1 MIPIRDTI
9 PSSRVPI
16 VNYVLIFANLGL
28 FFYEISLGE
37 NLPSFLERFAV
48 IPARLLGGGDFS
60 ARDLLTPVTAM
71 FLHGGWMHVLGNM
84 LYLYIFGDNVED
96 TLGHGRYLLFY
107 IACGVASF
115 AVQIGF
121 QPASAVPN
129 IGASGAIAGVLGA
142 YFLLFPR
149 ARVVTLL
156 PLFIFFT
163 TVEIPAVVFLGLW
176 FLLQFLS
183 GTVSLGQAAATG
195 GVAWWAHVGGFVAG
209 IVLLKVFSTRGRGR
223 GDMTV

>member
-1 MIPIRDTI
+1 
-9 PSSRVPI
+9 
-16 VNYVLIFANLGL
+16 
-28 FFYEISLGE
+28 
-37 NLPSFLERFAV
+37 
-48 IPARLLGGGDFS
+48 
-60 ARDLLTPVTAM
+60 M

-156 PLFIFFT
+156 PLFVFFT
-163 TVEIPAVVFLGLW
+163 VVEIPAVVFLGLW

-183 GTVSLGQAAATG
+183 GTVSLGREAGTG

-209 IVLLKVFSTRGRGR
+209 VVFLKAFSIRGRGR
-223 GDMTV
+223 MT

>member
-9 PSSRVPI
+9 PSSRVPV
-16 VNYVLIFANLGL
+16 VNYLLIAANLGL
-28 FFYEISLGE
+28 FFYEVSLGE
-37 NLPSFLERFAV
+37 SLPHFLEQYAV
-48 IPARLLGGGDFS
+48 VPARLLGGEALS
-60 ARDLLTPVTAM
+60 VRELLTPLTAM

-96 TLGHGRYLLFY
+96 TFGHGRYLLFY
-107 IACGVASF
+107 IACGAASF

-121 QPASAVPN
+121 QPDSAVPN

-149 ARVVTLL
+149 ARVVPLL
-156 PLFIFFT
+156 PLFVFFT
-163 TVEIPAVVFLGLW
+163 VVEIPAVVFLGLW

-183 GTVSLGQAAATG
+183 GTVSLGRGAATG

-209 IVLLKVFSTRGRGR
+209 VVFLKAFSIRGRGR
-223 GDMTV
+223 VT